1 MWFKGFSALF
11 SPDCALTL
19 VLWYVSIIAAMGERH
34 AVAVAV
40 ASACRAILWMGDA
53 EMDLP
58 VSTAERLQRI
68 KVIGVGGGGSNAVKR
83 MIESGI
89 VGVDFI
95 SINTSL
101 KELKGTR
108 APVRLQIGETVTH
121 GLSTGGDVALG
132 KQAAEAATPQIEAL
146 LKNTDM
152 VFIAATL
159 GGGTGTG
166 AAPVIARIA
175 KRMGILTVGV
185 VTHPFGF
192 EGARK
197 SRIAQE
203 GLKELV
209 QNVDAEIV
217 ISNDRLLS
225 LDVRDLKLTE
235 AFVLADEMLHQ
246 AVQTVCD
253 FVLKVGVINVDLRDV
268 TAILTGGGRTM
279 VNVTRATGD
288 DRAAVAA
295 QQATFSPLLDITLE
309 GATGLLLNIEGGNLS
324 LGEVNTAA
332 EIVTRMASPDA
343 NIIFGYI
350 DNKELGD
357 EIVITVIATGYRLDA
372 NGNPQG
378 NMPPLRDSPIE
389 VDLDHR
395 PFDPRD
401 LDVPTR
407 LRR

>member
-1 MWFKGFSALF
+1 VILG
-11 SPDCALTL
+11 
-19 VLWYVSIIAAMGERH
+19 MGET
-34 AVAVAV
+34 
-40 ASACRAILWMGDA
+40 

-95 SINTSL
+95 AVNTSL
-101 KELKGTR
+101 KEIKGTR
-108 APVRLQIGETVTH
+108 APVRLQIGESITH

-132 KQAAEAATPQIEAL
+132 AQAAEAAAKQIEAL

-175 KRMGILTVGV
+175 KSMGVLTVAV
-185 VTHPFGF
+185 VTKPFGF

-197 SRIAQE
+197 ARIAE
-203 GLKELV
+203 TGLQALV
-209 QNVDAEIV
+209 KTVDAEIV
-217 ISNDRLLS
+217 ISNDRLLT
-225 LDVRDLKLTE
+225 LEKQDLKLTD
-235 AFVLADEMLHQ
+235 AFVLADEMLQQ

-279 VNVTRATGD
+279 VNVTRAKGD
-288 DRAAVAA
+288 DRALIAA
-295 QQATFSPLLDITLE
+295 QEATSSPLLDITLE

-324 LGEVNTAA
+324 LGEVHSAA
-332 EIVTRMASPDA
+332 ELITRMASPDA

-357 EIVITVIATGYRLDA
+357 QIVITVIATGYRLDA
-372 NGNPQG
+372 NGRPQG
-378 NMPPLRDSPIE
+378 AAPITRDSPIE

-395 PFDPRD
+395 PFDPRN